1 LSTHEAMRD
10 LEEQMTALENSHGP
24 DAPPGAPRP
33 ESAPVEPDLPLPIG
47 TQPMLEA
54 HLGEALKIMRDLSA
68 WVHHP
73 HSGIGDCIRVSDAVG
88 RMMSASAMLA
98 TVAARLQKGEPESRH
113 RMIVEYAAPNTTE
126 GERPAKSRKRINRG
140 HG

>member
-1 LSTHEAMRD
+1 MRN
-10 LEEQMTALENSHGP
+10 LEEELTALENSHGP
-24 DAPPGAPRP
+24 DSPPGTPRP
-33 ESAPVEPDLPLPIG
+33 EPVQIEPDLPLPVG

-54 HLGEALKIMRDLSA
+54 QLGEALKIMRDLSA

-73 HSGIGDCIRVSDAVG
+73 HSGIGDCIRVGDAVG

-113 RMIVEYAAPNTTE
+113 RMIVEYAAPNRPE
-126 GERPAKSRKRINRG
+126 GEGSAKTRKRINRG